1 MYLVDRRTAKASS
14 ATLLLSE
21 TMGVA
26 GQVVD
31 LLVAAVVL
39 RRDEGVG
46 ISSHHVKVLSAS
58 EGA

>member
-1 MYLVDRRTAKASS
+1 MYLVDRRTAEASS

-39 RRDEGVG
+39 RRDAGVR
-46 ISSHHVKVLSAS
+46 ISFIT
-58 EGA
+58 